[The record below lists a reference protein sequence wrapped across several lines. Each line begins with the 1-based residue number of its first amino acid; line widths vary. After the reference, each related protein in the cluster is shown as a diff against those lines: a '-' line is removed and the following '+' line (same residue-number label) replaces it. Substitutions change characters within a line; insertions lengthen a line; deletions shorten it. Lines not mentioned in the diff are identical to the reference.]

1 MTVADR
7 LKELGITLP
16 TRIAP
21 AGVYVPAVVTGK
33 LCYVSG
39 HVNADDTG
47 TFTSKG
53 KVGAEVSIQQGHDA
67 ARQAALNCLNG
78 ARSVI
83 GSLDRVA
90 RVVRVTGYVNSAPG
104 FDQHP
109 KVINGASEV
118 LRDIFGDDG
127 VGARSAIGVAELPS
141 GAPVEVELIL
151 ELRD

>member
-21 AGVYVPAVVTGK
+21 AGVYLPAVETGK

-39 HVNADDTG
+39 HVNTDDTG

-53 KVGAEVSIQQGHDA
+53 KVGAEVSIQQGHAA
-67 ARQAALNCLNG
+67 ARQATLNGLNG

-109 KVINGASEV
+109 KVINGASEI
-118 LRDIFGDDG
+118 LRDIFGEDG
-127 VGARSAIGVAELPS
+127 VGARSAIGVAELPF